1 MSVQTAVDRAKIALS
16 VKTDSD
22 MARKL
27 GVAAS
32 VVGGYNRRQTVPLEQ
47 CTKIAEQTG
56 VSLDWLILGKG
67 EMRPEN
73 GATGLH
79 PEQKMLLTG
88 FDSLSSE
95 QQDYVFALIRRLTR
109 GETMEQAVQN
119 VINIIHTSVGQ
130 ANAGNG
136 NIENLTINR

>member
-1 MSVQTAVDRAKIALS
+1 MQQNSIDRAKAAIGI
-16 VKTDSD
+16 KTDSD
-22 MARKL
+22 LARWL
-27 GVAAS
+27 DVSTS
-32 VVGGYNRRQTVPLEQ
+32 VISGYNRRQTVPLEQ
-47 CTKIAEQTG
+47 CTKIAEKTG